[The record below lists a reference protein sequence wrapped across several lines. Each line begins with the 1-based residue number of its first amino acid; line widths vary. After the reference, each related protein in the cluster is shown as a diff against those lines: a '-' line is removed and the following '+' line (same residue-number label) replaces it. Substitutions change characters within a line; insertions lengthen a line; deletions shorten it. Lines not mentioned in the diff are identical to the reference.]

1 MANTTFSGPVRS
13 ENGFEQITKNK
24 IDHNFNKIESIE
36 VLDLIKK
43 QYVKSPITFGSAN
56 GKKESL
62 LELCIIVSNQIA
74 HEYKD
79 CSVVFNK
86 GIPEIKKVKS

>member
-1 MANTTFSGPVRS
+1 MKFELPRRHRKS
-13 ENGFEQITKNK
+13 FEQITKNK
-24 IDHNFNKIESIE
+24 IDYNFNKVESIE
-36 VLDLIKK
+36 VLDLIKQ
-43 QYVKSPITFGSAN
+43 QYLKSPVTFGSAN

-74 HEYKD
+74 SEYKD
-79 CSVVFNK
+79 CSVVFSK